1 MYETHAR
8 VALEEGDLNEFKQ
21 CQTRLA
27 DLFADGVPGNRS
39 EFFAYRLLYM
49 LHQVRVAA
57 APSAAT
63 SGCARL
69 GWWVLQEAPVCRHG

>member
-8 VALEEGDLNEFKQ
+8 VALEEGDLNEFNQ

-49 LHQVRVAA
+49 LHQVRSSSTVSSDEWMRA
-57 APSAAT
+57 SW
-63 SGCARL
+63 L
-69 GWWVLQEAPVCRHG
+69 VCVCCYP